1 MKWNSDTARSVSKG
15 RRLMD
20 RIICDICGSEFPETA
35 EICPNCGFPRQG
47 SEKLSAGT
55 GAAAVGKVKGGRFS
69 GKNIRKRQA
78 QRDPDRGLWITIML
92 LIIAIILVSLYIV
105 MRIWGGR
112 SSILASAQPT
122 RPTVTTVPVETTVPC
137 AELTVNATLLELEEP
152 GQQAVLVAKKL
163 PENSTDP
170 IVFTSLDPDVAQ
182 VSELGVITAVGQ
194 GQTTIVVSCG
204 GITADCFVVCEFP
217 EETAPPPETTAPPQP
232 TEPEQSADPD
242 VLKLDHEDVSLY
254 HTGERFT
261 IRAALGGIAIDRS
274 DVSWSSSD
282 PNVAA
287 VDKGVVTAVGAGMA
301 VITAHYQGQTA
312 LCIVRCQLQDNTWRA
327 SHTDVTIAVGES
339 FRLSVSK
346 YSGEKADVAWSM
358 DREGIVSI
366 DGGTVTG
373 LAPGIVTLFVTVDD
387 QNIWCIVRV
396 K

>member
-1 MKWNSDTARSVSKG
+1 
-15 RRLMD
+15 MD

-55 GAAAVGKVKGGRFS
+55 GAAEVGKGKGGRFF
-69 GKNIRKRQA
+69 GKSVRNRQA
-78 QRDPDRGLWITIML
+78 QQDPDRGLWITIGL
-92 LIIAIILVSLYIV
+92 LITAIILVSVYIV
-105 MRIWGGR
+105 VRIWGGR
-112 SSILASAQPT
+112 SSILASTQT
-122 RPTVTTVPVETTVPC
+122 TLPTVTTAPVETTVPC
-137 AELTVNATLLELEEP
+137 EALSVNATLLELEEV
-152 GQQAVLVAKKL
+152 GEQAVLVATKL
-163 PENSTDP
+163 PESSTEP

-182 VSELGVITAVGQ
+182 VSELGVITAVGP

-204 GITADCFVVCEFP
+204 GITADCFVVCQFA

-232 TEPEQSADPD
+232 TEPAQNAETD

-261 IRAALGGIAIDRS
+261 IRAALGGNAVDRS

-282 PNVAA
+282 PDVAA
-287 VDKGVVTAVGAGMA
+287 VDNGVVTAVGAGMA
-301 VITAHYQGQTA
+301 VITAHYQGKTA
-312 LCIVRCQLQDNTWRA
+312 LCIVRCQLQDYSWRA

-339 FRLSVSK
+339 FRLSVSN
-346 YSGEKADVAWSM
+346 YSGEKAGVVWSM
-358 DREGIVSI
+358 DQEGIVSV
-366 DGGTVTG
+366 DGGKVTG